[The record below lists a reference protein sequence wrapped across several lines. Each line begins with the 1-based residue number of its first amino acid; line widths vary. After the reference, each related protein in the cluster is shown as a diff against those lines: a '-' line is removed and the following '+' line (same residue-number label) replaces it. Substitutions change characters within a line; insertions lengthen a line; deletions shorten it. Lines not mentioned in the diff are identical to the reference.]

1 MQSQSQSQSQSA
13 VPNQSVEEILASIR
27 QAIADDE
34 SRRGRALKA
43 VSPVPAPASDLPSA
57 VAHTF
62 ASANDDEEWETGTDF
77 ETQNVIELA
86 IEKAIDGVSAALS
99 DTGPLPFEAS
109 EPITRS
115 VSDADRFER
124 RPDTRQNGPSAQ
136 PLLSARAGA
145 AVAASLDDLA
155 RSVAGVTPAQ
165 VGDMARDMLRP
176 MLKSWLDD
184 NLPNLVERLVR
195 EEIERVSRGR

>member
-1 MQSQSQSQSQSA
+1 MQSQSQTA

-34 SRRGRALKA
+34 SRRGRALKTA
-43 VSPVPAPASDLPSA
+43 SPGTVPASDLPSTG
-57 VAHTF
+57 AHPF
-62 ASANDDEEWETGTDF
+62 ASANDDDEWETGTDF

-99 DTGPLPFEAS
+99 DTSPIPFEAS
-109 EPITRS
+109 ERTTRS
-115 VSDADRFER
+115 VPDADRFER
-124 RPDTRQNGPSAQ
+124 RPEVRQNGPSAQ

-155 RSVAGVTPAQ
+155 RSVAGITPGQ

-176 MLKSWLDD
+176 MLKSWLED